1 METNIIQIG
10 NSKGI
15 ILPAHFLHK
24 LQLSV
29 RSTVH
34 VSASEKKIIIEP
46 HPRQGWGEA
55 FKEFATSGSEES
67 FFPDVFEDED
77 INDWRWERK

>member
-1 METNIIQIG
+1 METKIVQIG

-15 ILPAHFLHK
+15 ILPAQILHK

-34 VSASEKKIIIEP
+34 VTAFEKKIIIEP
-46 HPRQGWGEA
+46 LPRQGWAEA
-55 FKEFATSGSEES
+55 FKEFATSGCEES
-67 FFPDVFEDED
+67 FFPDLFEDED
-77 INDWRWERK
+77 VNEWQWEQK